1 MSVLFIPAHSDNEVS
16 GCGGTIASFADS
28 VDQVEVLTLAEGS
41 TSRQRKRD
49 RVQVR
54 DELSAPAQ
62 AAHTAGSIHAAAGVE
77 LLGPPDNR
85 LDSFDRLDLINS
97 FEESVSIEECVDCHQ
112 SEGVY
117 VHHVG
122 DAKVDHRRLR
132 EAGVTACMPMP
143 GLVVKRLLTVEVVI
157 STELQPSGSVP
168 VFESNWF
175 VDISDQS
182 ERKRLAHFS
191 YSIAMRDW
199 PFVRTLKPV
208 GSFARCCGT
217 QLGVDAAEV
226 FCLLRY
232 LL

>member
-62 AAHTAGSIHAAAGVE
+62 AAHTAGSIHAAAGVK

-143 GLVVKRLLTVEVVI
+143 GLVVKRLLSVEVVI

-175 VDISDQS
+175 DISDQW
-182 ERKRLAHFS
+182 ERKREALVA
-191 YSIAMRDW
+191 YSSEMRDW
-199 PFVRTLKPV
+199 PHARSLKAVEHLARWRGAQV
-208 GSFARCCGT
+208 G
-217 QLGVDAAEV
+217 VEAAEA
-226 FCLLRY
+226 FCLLRQ
-232 LL
+232 LV